1 MSVKSELLLQHNV
14 NLKPF
19 HTFHMDVLASAF
31 TTLEAESQIPGMLKL
46 INNRKGKFLFLGGG
60 SNVLFAGDYDGLVIR
75 NCLKG
80 IEILERDESFVYVRA
95 MGGEEWDDLVQFTVR
110 HNFGGL
116 ENLTLIPGKVG
127 SSPIQN
133 IGAYGVEMKDSFYML
148 EAVSLRTGEFRE
160 FFRSECGFGYRN
172 SIFKQELKGQ
182 YFIISVTFK
191 LRIFPEPN
199 TAYGSIAAELEKNG
213 LQPSVQN
220 VAYAVA
226 SIRRSKLPDPAITGN
241 AGSFFKNPVISENQF
256 RQLKQRFP
264 DIPSYPSTDGVK
276 LAAGW
281 LIEKCGWKGAREGD
295 AGVHQNQALV
305 LVNHGN
311 ATGSQILGLAN
322 RIIYSVEQTFEVQL
336 ETEVNI
342 LR

>member
-1 MSVKSELLLQHNV
+1 MSSKSELLLQYNV

-19 HTFHMDVLASAF
+19 HTFGMDVLASAF
-31 TTLEAESQIPGMLKL
+31 TTLETESQIPDMLKL
-46 INNRKGKFLFLGGG
+46 INTRKGKFLFLGGG
-60 SNVLFAGDYDGLVIR
+60 SNVLFADDYNGLVIR

-80 IEILERDESFVYVRA
+80 IEILDRDENFVYVRA

-110 HNFGGL
+110 HNLGGL

-148 EAVSLRTGEFRE
+148 EAVSLRSGEFRE
-160 FFRSECGFGYRN
+160 FFRSDCGFGYRN
-172 SIFKQELKGQ
+172 SVFKQELKGQ

-191 LRIFPEPN
+191 LRTCPVPN
-199 TAYGSIAAELEKNG
+199 TDYGAIAAELEKNG
-213 LQPSVQN
+213 LRPSVQN
-220 VAYAVA
+220 VALAVA

-241 AGSFFKNPVISENQF
+241 AGSFFKNPVISESQF

-264 DIPSYPSTDGVK
+264 DIPSYPSPDGVK

-281 LIEKCGWKGAREGD
+281 LIEKCGWKGVREGD

-311 ATGSQILGLAN
+311 ATGSQILGLAH
-322 RIIYSVEQTFEVQL
+322 RIINSVEQTFEVQL

-342 LR
+342 L